1 MDVSTVAFQP
11 VSSGADT
18 ASGSSAVVGQKSD
31 GMQGAAHSVSAAV
44 KQVSQNTDSK
54 NTDTKPAVSSP
65 TPSPEK
71 LAQTINH
78 VNETF
83 SQRGQNLY
91 ASFEKDQATG
101 ISVVKIVDKST
112 KEIISQIPSKE
123 MVGFAQF
130 LDQSQGKGGQL
141 VNIRA

>member
-11 VSSGADT
+11 VSSGAET
-18 ASGSSAVVGQKSD
+18 PSGTTAVVGQKSD
-31 GMQGAAHSVSAAV
+31 SMQGAAHSVPAAV
-44 KQVSQNTDSK
+44 KQVPQKTDSK
-54 NTDTKPAVSSP
+54 PAASSP

-83 SQRGQNLY
+83 NQRGQNLY

-141 VNIRA
+141 LNIRA